1 MRPLV
6 RHSSGFHTRVAV
18 PTGSQYA
25 DSMTDTAPR
34 RPYRTDLT
42 DAQWALIAPTLTA
55 WREERTARGLGINP
69 PTVDLREVFNALIYL
84 DRTGCQWDL
93 LPHDF
98 PP

>member
-1 MRPLV
+1 MGP
-6 RHSSGFHTRVAV
+6 
-18 PTGSQYA
+18 
-25 DSMTDTAPR
+25 D
-34 RPYRTDLT
+34 RTDS
-42 DAQWALIAPTLTA
+42 TA